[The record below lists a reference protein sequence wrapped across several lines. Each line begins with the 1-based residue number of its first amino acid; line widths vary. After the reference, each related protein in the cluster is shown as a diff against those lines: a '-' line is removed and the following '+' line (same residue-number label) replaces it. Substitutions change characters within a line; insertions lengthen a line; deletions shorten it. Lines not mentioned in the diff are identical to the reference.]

1 MPGPAAKRTSCPP
14 PRSAIDRV
22 AAGRKIGG
30 LGTAAKTSA
39 GSDPLAP
46 FSTPVRRWFEFSFEG
61 PTPAQAGGWRAISG
75 GANAL
80 ICAPTG
86 SGKTLAAFLW
96 GIDKLSRAGDRGNG
110 VRIVYVSPLKALS
123 YDIERNLRA
132 PLRGIG
138 AEISVGLRTGD
149 TSQAERRA
157 MRKSPPDILITTPES
172 LYLILSS
179 DAREILTG
187 VEAAIVDEIH
197 AVAHSKRGSHL
208 ALTLERLDHLVKDH
222 GSRLAGP
229 VAGEA
234 SGRALGFSPE
244 DDDASRPAGPVGAG
258 DPPPP
263 PVAKASSGVGL
274 PTPPPAGGAPGV
286 QRIGLSATQRP
297 LERIAQFLVGPK
309 RDCEIVD
316 AGVAKELDLEIVVP
330 VEDMSEPGAPSFPS
344 QDGVPADGEPN
355 AHVRSIWPAIYP
367 ELLKLVREHKSTIVF
382 VNARRAAERIAKRLN
397 ELAAEEPHHELPATE
412 QGGAWPAGP
421 VAEGSPPAHPP
432 EGQPSTPPA
441 GDLSSGDGVPGGGAV
456 GGPTP
461 EEALAT
467 AGGGGSPAA
476 TGPAGAGAVE
486 EIARAHHGSLS
497 HEERSL
503 VEEMLKSGQLPCLV
517 ATSSLELGIDMGAVD
532 LVIQVESPKSVSRG
546 LQRVGRAGHSLGE
559 VSRGRVFPKFRADLL
574 ECAVVAR
581 RMREGAIEETV
592 IPQNPLDVL
601 AQHLVSMAALDEWGV
616 DEVERLVT
624 ATEPFGDLSREQ
636 LENVLD
642 MLDGRYPSDRFAELR
657 PRIVWDRTK
666 GTMHGRKGARQLVVT
681 NAGTIPD
688 RGLYGVHLPDG
699 RRVGELDEEMVYE
712 ARPGQT
718 FLLGATTWRIEEIT
732 RDRVIVTP
740 APGLPGAV
748 PFWKGDGIGRPA
760 ELGRAIGAFAREAVS
775 RDPKELA
782 AEYDLDRR
790 AAENLVAYLREQQ
803 AATRVVPSD
812 ETIVVERFRDEIG
825 DWRLCVLSPFGGRVH
840 AAWGL
845 ALGQKIRE
853 ERELEA
859 DAIWS
864 DDGIVVHLPDA
875 DDPPPADL
883 VMVEPD
889 ELEDLVVRE
898 LSGSALFGARFRE
911 NASRSLLIPRAYP
924 GKRTPLW
931 QQRLKSQSL
940 LEVARDFPRFP
951 VVLETY
957 RECLR
962 DVLDLPSLREI
973 LADLHS
979 RKLGLV
985 EVETPTASPFASSL
999 LFDYVATYMYEGDT
1013 PNAERRAAALALDRD
1028 LLRELL
1034 GQEELRELIDPEA
1047 LVEVE
1052 AQLQHR
1058 TEAGRASDRDALQQ
1072 VLRNLGDLSAEEC
1085 AERVAEGYSAASML
1099 EKLVAERRV
1108 AAVRIGGEERF
1119 IAGEDAGLYRDA
1131 LGVPPPAGLP
1141 ETFLADHPDAM
1152 RALVRRYARTHGPFP
1167 TAQLAA
1173 RYGVDP
1179 APALRELERE
1189 GALVRGEL
1197 LPGGNE
1203 REWCDAEVLRRV
1215 RRASLAHLRRE
1226 VEPAARD
1233 RFARFLPS
1241 WQNVDA
1247 HRAAGA
1253 GPDRLRDALVPLQGV
1268 ALTPKV
1274 WENDVLPRRLGAYSP
1289 AWLDELCTS
1298 GELVWIGAG
1307 ARGRSDGR
1315 VALYFREDVRLA
1327 GPPPASAKLERAE
1340 GAAQEAI
1347 RERLTAGP
1355 SFWLDLLADLDC
1367 PAEEL
1372 HNALWD
1378 LAWSGEVTNDAFAP
1392 LRAPRLRS
1400 VPPHER
1406 QGRRFA
1412 RRRSGAGTAVQGR
1425 WSLTAPLFEG
1435 APGPGA
1441 KLRAQAELMLERYGI
1456 VTRETVLA
1464 EGVPGGFAT
1473 LYAELGN
1480 LELLGTAR
1488 RGYFVEGLGGAQFA
1502 LPGAVERLRSLPETD
1517 GGFQILA
1524 ATDPANPYG
1533 AALPWPKPASG
1544 RRPARAPGAHV
1555 LLRDGEPLLYV
1566 ERGGRSILRLA
1577 ELDDDALVAA
1587 MGALAEAASTGRLPK
1602 LGVEKLDGEPVIG
1615 SGHEEALLSAGFSR
1629 GPRKLTAS
1637 AR

>member
-1 MPGPAAKRTSCPP
+1 
-14 PRSAIDRV
+14 V
-22 AAGRKIGG
+22 E
-30 LGTAAKTSA
+30 
-39 GSDPLAP
+39 SDPLAP
-46 FSTPVRRWFEFSFEG
+46 FSAPVRGWFESSFEG
-61 PTPAQAGGWRAISG
+61 PTPAQVGGWEAISD

-96 GIDKLSRAGDRGNG
+96 GIDRLTRREDLTPG
-110 VRIVYVSPLKALS
+110 VRLVYVSPLKALS

-138 AEISVGLRTGD
+138 ADISVGLRTGD
-149 TSQAERRA
+149 TPQSERRA
-157 MRKSPPDILITTPES
+157 MRRHPPDILITTPES
-172 LYLILSS
+172 LYLMLSS
-179 DAREILTG
+179 GVREILTT
-187 VEAAIVDEIH
+187 VEAVIVDEIH
-197 AVAHSKRGSHL
+197 AVAQSKRGSHL
-208 ALTLERLDHLVKDH
+208 ALTLERLEY
-222 GSRLAGP
+222 LAG
-229 VAGEA
+229 
-234 SGRALGFSPE
+234 GRGDGSAEQQRGGS
-244 DDDASRPAGPVGAG
+244 G
-258 DPPPP
+258 DPSPRPP
-263 PVAKASSGVGL
+263 
-274 PTPPPAGGAPGV
+274 V

-297 LERIAQFLVGPK
+297 LERIAKFLVGPR
-309 RDCEIVD
+309 RDCGIVD
-316 AGVAKELDLEIVVP
+316 AGRTKDLDLEIVVP
-330 VEDMSEPGAPSFPS
+330 VEDMADPGAPAFPS
-344 QDGVPADGEPN
+344 ENGVPAEGEPL

-367 ELLKLVREHKSTIVF
+367 ELLKLVKQHTSTIIF
-382 VNARRAAERIAKRLN
+382 VNARRAAERLAKRLN
-397 ELAAEEPHHELPATE
+397 ELAADETWQELPATE
-412 QGGAWPAGP
+412 Q
-421 VAEGSPPAHPP
+421 V
-432 EGQPSTPPA
+432 
-441 GDLSSGDGVPGGGAV
+441 GDGSS
-456 GGPTP
+456 
-461 EEALAT
+461 
-467 AGGGGSPAA
+467 AGGGGEGVSGQARRPVFRPTDSAREAPSPGEKPSASPDTPSPP
-476 TGPAGAGAVE
+476 TGPAAGAPEV
-486 EIARAHHGSLS
+486 ARAHHGSLS
-497 HEERSL
+497 HEERTL

-546 LQRVGRAGHSLGE
+546 LQRVGRAGHGLGE
-559 VSRGRVFPKFRADLL
+559 TSKGRVFPKFRADLL
-574 ECAVVAR
+574 ECAVVAK
-581 RMREGAIEETV
+581 RMRTGEIEETV

-601 AQHLVSMAALDEWGV
+601 AQHLVSMAALDEWNV

-624 ATEPFGDLSREQ
+624 AAEPFHDLSREQ

-657 PRIVWDRTK
+657 PRIVWDRAA
-666 GTMHGRKGARQLVVT
+666 GTMHGRRGARQLVVT

-712 ARPGQT
+712 ARAGQT

-740 APGLPGAV
+740 APGAPGAV

-775 RDPKELA
+775 RDSTELA
-782 AEYDLDRR
+782 AEYDLDRH

-853 ERELEA
+853 ERQLEA

-864 DDGIVVHLPDA
+864 DDGIVIRLPDA
-875 DDPPPADL
+875 DEPPPAEL
-883 VMVEPD
+883 VMIEPD

-898 LSGSALFGARFRE
+898 LSGSALFGSHFRE
-911 NASRSLLIPRAYP
+911 NAARSLLIPRAYP

-931 QQRLKSQSL
+931 QQRLKAQSL

-962 DVLDLPSLREI
+962 DVLDLPSLAEI
-973 LADLHS
+973 LRDLHS
-979 RKLGLV
+979 RRLSMV

-999 LFDYVATYMYEGDT
+999 LFDYVATYMYEGDA

-1047 LVEVE
+1047 LEEVE
-1052 AQLQHR
+1052 AHLQQR
-1058 TEAGRASDRDALQQ
+1058 AEAGRAGDRDALQQ
-1072 VLRNLGDLSAEEC
+1072 ILRNIGDLTAVEC

-1099 EKLVAERRV
+1099 EKLMAERRV
-1108 AAVRIGGEERF
+1108 AAVRVGGEERY
-1119 IAGEDAGLYRDA
+1119 IAAEDAGLYRDA

-1141 ETFLADHPDAM
+1141 ETFLEDHPDAL
-1152 RALVRRYARTHGPFP
+1152 RALVRRYARSHGPFP

-1173 RYGVDP
+1173 RYGIDP

-1197 LPGGNE
+1197 LPGGTE
-1203 REWCDAEVLRRV
+1203 REWCDADVLRRV

-1226 VEPAARD
+1226 VEAVD
-1233 RFARFLPS
+1233 RAQLARFLPS

-1247 HRAAGA
+1247 HRPAGA
-1253 GPDRLRDALVPLQGV
+1253 GIDRLREALVSLQGV
-1268 ALTPKV
+1268 SLTPRV
-1274 WENDVLPRRLGAYSP
+1274 WESDVLLRRLGAYSP
-1289 AWLDELCTS
+1289 TWLDELCTS
-1298 GELVWIGAG
+1298 GEVVWIGAG
-1307 ARGRSDGR
+1307 PLGRSDGR

-1327 GPPPASAKLERAE
+1327 GPPPANSKLDRPDGEPHD
-1340 GAAQEAI
+1340 AI
-1347 RERLTAGP
+1347 RERLAAGP
-1355 SFWLDLLADLDC
+1355 DFWLDLMSDLDF

-1372 HNALWD
+1372 HIALWD
-1378 LAWSGEVTNDAFAP
+1378 LAWSGEVTNDAFSP
-1392 LRAPRLRS
+1392 LRAPRLRAVAATDGS
-1400 VPPHER
+1400 LASSSRYTRVSR
-1406 QGRRFA
+1406 QGGRRFA
-1412 RRRSGAGTAVQGR
+1412 RRRSTAGAAVQGR
-1425 WSLTAPLFEG
+1425 WSLTAPLFEN
-1435 APGPGA
+1435 APASGPR
-1441 KLRAQAELMLERYGI
+1441 LRAQAELMLERHGI

-1464 EGVPGGFAT
+1464 EGIPGGFAT

-1502 LPGAVERLRSLPETD
+1502 LPGAVERLRSLPRED
-1517 GGFQILA
+1517 GSYTVLA

-1533 AALPWPKPASG
+1533 ASLPWPKPPSG
-1544 RRPARAPGAHV
+1544 RRPARTPGAHL
-1555 LLRDGEPLLYV
+1555 LLRDGEPLIYV
-1566 ERGGRSILRLA
+1566 ERGGRGILRLTA
-1577 ELDDDALVAA
+1577 LDDA
-1587 MGALAEAASTGRLPK
+1587 ALAEAARVLADAVSVGRIPK
-1602 LGVEKLDGEPVIG
+1602 LGIERLDGDPVIG
-1615 SGHEEALLSAGFSR
+1615 SGHEEALLNAGFSR

>member
-1 MPGPAAKRTSCPP
+1 LATDAK
-14 PRSAIDRV
+14 A
-22 AAGRKIGG
+22 
-30 LGTAAKTSA
+30 SA

-46 FSTPVRRWFEFSFEG
+46 FSVPVRRWFEASFER
-61 PTPAQAGGWRAISG
+61 PTPAQAGGWEAIAG

-96 GIDKLSRAGDRGNG
+96 GIDRLSRMPERGQG
-110 VRIVYVSPLKALS
+110 VKIVYVSPLKALS

-138 AEISVGLRTGD
+138 ADISVGLRTGD
-149 TSQAERRA
+149 TPQAERRA
-157 MRKSPPDILITTPES
+157 MRKTPPDILITTPES

-187 VEAAIVDEIH
+187 TEAVIVDEIH
-197 AVAHSKRGSHL
+197 AVAQSKRGSHL
-208 ALTLERLDHLVKDH
+208 ALTLERLDHLVRDH
-222 GSRLAGP
+222 AGWAAGP
-229 VAGEA
+229 GVGEGV
-234 SGRALGFSPE
+234 SPPSLGFSPDE
-244 DDDASRPAGPVGAG
+244 SYSLEELEGRKTGRR
-258 DPPPP
+258 
-263 PVAKASSGVGL
+263 SSGDTPS
-274 PTPPPAGGAPGV
+274 PTPPTAEAPGV

-297 LERIAQFLVGPK
+297 LERIAKFLVGPK
-309 RDCEIVD
+309 RKCEIVD
-316 AGVAKELDLEIVVP
+316 AGSSKELDLKIVVP
-330 VEDMSEPGAPSFPS
+330 VEDMSEPGAPNFPNS
-344 QDGVPADGEPN
+344 DGVPAEGEPL
-355 AHVRSIWPAIYP
+355 AHQRSIWPAIYP
-367 ELLKLVREHKSTIVF
+367 ELLKLVREHRSTIVF
-382 VNARRAAERIAKRLN
+382 VNARRAAERLAKRLN
-397 ELAAEEPHHELPATE
+397 ELAAEEPTQELPATE
-412 QGGAWPAGP
+412 HAGNSQAPQAEDSNASSAGGVGVGGSDPARRP
-421 VAEGSPPAHPP
+421 VSRPADSAS
-432 EGQPSTPPA
+432 ETK
-441 GDLSSGDGVPGGGAV
+441 SSGEKPSAGSDP
-456 GGPTP
+456 PTP
-461 EEALAT
+461 
-467 AGGGGSPAA
+467 A
-476 TGPAGAGAVE
+476 TGPAADNAGPL

-497 HEERSL
+497 HEERTV

-559 VSRGRVFPKFRADLL
+559 VSRGRIFPKFRADLL
-574 ECAVVAR
+574 ECAVVVR

-601 AQHLVSMAALDEWGV
+601 AQHLVSMAALDEWGI

-624 ATEPFGDLSREQ
+624 STEPFAELSREQ

-657 PRIVWDRTK
+657 PRIVWDRTR

-760 ELGRAIGAFAREAVS
+760 ELGRAIGAFSREAVS

-782 AEYDLDRR
+782 GEYDLDRR

-845 ALGQKIRE
+845 ALAQKIRE
-853 ERELEA
+853 ERDLEA

-875 DDPPPADL
+875 DEVPPADL
-883 VMVEPD
+883 VMIEPD

-911 NASRSLLIPRAYP
+911 NAARSLLIPRAYP

-951 VVLETY
+951 VILETY

-962 DVLDLPSLREI
+962 DVFDLPALRQI
-973 LADLHS
+973 LTDLHS

-1013 PNAERRAAALALDRD
+1013 PSAERRAAALALDRD

-1034 GQEELRELIDPEA
+1034 GQEELRDLIDPEA
-1047 LVEVE
+1047 LEEVE

-1058 TEAGRASDRDALQQ
+1058 TEAGRAGDRDALQQ
-1072 VLRNLGDLSAEEC
+1072 ILRNVGDLSAAEC

-1099 EKLVAERRV
+1099 EKLLAERRV
-1108 AAVRIGGEERF
+1108 AAVRIAGEERYV
-1119 IAGEDAGLYRDA
+1119 AGEDAGLYRDA
-1131 LGVPPPAGLP
+1131 LGVPPPPGLP
-1141 ETFLADHPDAM
+1141 ETFLEDHPDAM
-1152 RALVRRYARTHGPFP
+1152 RALVRRYARSHGPFP
-1167 TAQLAA
+1167 TAQLAG

-1179 APALRELERE
+1179 TPALRELERE
-1189 GALVRGEL
+1189 GAMVRGEL
-1197 LPGGNE
+1197 LPGGGE
-1203 REWCDAEVLRRV
+1203 REWCDSDVLRRV

-1226 VEPAARD
+1226 VEPAGRD

-1253 GPDRLRDALVPLQGV
+1253 GQDRLRDALVPLQGV

-1274 WENDVLPRRLGAYSP
+1274 WEGDVLPRRLGAYSP

-1298 GELVWIGAG
+1298 GELVWVGAG
-1307 ARGRSDGR
+1307 SRGRSDGR

-1327 GPPPASAKLERAE
+1327 GPPPANAKLEAPE
-1340 GAAQEAI
+1340 GEPHDAI
-1347 RERLTAGP
+1347 RERLAAGP
-1355 SFWLDLLADLDC
+1355 SFWLDLLADLDF

-1372 HNALWD
+1372 HTALWD
-1378 LAWSGEVTNDAFAP
+1378 LAWSGGVTNDAFAP

-1400 VPPHER
+1400 VPAHER
-1406 QGRRFA
+1406 RGRRFA
-1412 RRRSGAGTAVQGR
+1412 PRRSGAGAAVQGR
-1425 WSLTAPLFEG
+1425 WSLTAPLF
-1435 APGPGA
+1435 ADSPGA
-1441 KLRAQAELMLERYGI
+1441 GPKLRAQAELMLERYGI

-1464 EGVPGGFAT
+1464 EGVPGGFST

-1517 GGFQILA
+1517 GSFQVLA
-1524 ATDPANPYG
+1524 AADPANPYG
-1533 AALPWPKPASG
+1533 ASLLWPKPPSG
-1544 RRPARAPGAHV
+1544 RRPGRAPGAHV
-1555 LLRDGEPLLYV
+1555 VLRDGEPLLYV
-1566 ERGGRSILRLA
+1566 ERGGRSIVRLG
-1577 ELDDDALVAA
+1577 ELDEADL
-1587 MGALAEAASTGRLPK
+1587 ALAAQALADAVGAGRLPK
-1602 LGVEKLDGEPVIG
+1602 LGIEKVDGEPVLG
-1615 SGHEEALLSAGFSR
+1615 SGHEEALLTAGFSR
-1629 GPRKLTAS
+1629 TPRKLVANG
-1637 AR
+1637 